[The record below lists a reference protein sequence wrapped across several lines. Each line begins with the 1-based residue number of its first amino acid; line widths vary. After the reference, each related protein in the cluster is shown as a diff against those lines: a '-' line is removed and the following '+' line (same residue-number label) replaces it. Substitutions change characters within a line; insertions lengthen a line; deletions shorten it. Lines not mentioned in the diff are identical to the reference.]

1 MAESEGIWV
10 VFLGPLILSV
20 VGALFYLTTEARWQW
35 KSLALGLVALSVVM
49 QFAPAIRQ
57 SSFFLVPLFIQ
68 IIVCI
73 WMAIEFKMQ

>member
-10 VFLGPLILSV
+10 VFLGPLIFSV
-20 VGALFYLTTEARWQW
+20 VVSLFYLTTEARWQW
-35 KSLALGLVALSVVM
+35 KTLALGLVALSVVM
-49 QFAPAIRQ
+49 QFVPAIQQ

-68 IIVCI
+68 IVVCI